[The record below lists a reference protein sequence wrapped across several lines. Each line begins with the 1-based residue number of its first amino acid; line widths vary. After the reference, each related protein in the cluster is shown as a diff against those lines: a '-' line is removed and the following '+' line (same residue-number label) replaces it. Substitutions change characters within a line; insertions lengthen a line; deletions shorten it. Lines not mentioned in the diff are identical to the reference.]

1 MAIKFIEQAHLEN
14 LKVEDL
20 EDQMLSK
27 KVVDIMCSPRRRRPE
42 PNINSKGSFASA
54 FSRGTPHTVKRNGYV
69 KEVFWTND
77 FLQSLQKRK
86 LRRLQSHTYEDL
98 VQMNLPPSSSFF
110 EEPDGRPEVEVVQE
124 EEKRNYILGS
134 P

>member
-1 MAIKFIEQAHLEN
+1 M
-14 LKVEDL
+14 
-20 EDQMLSK
+20 
-27 KVVDIMCSPRRRRPE
+27 
-42 PNINSKGSFASA
+42 SA
-54 FSRGTPHTVKRNGYV
+54 LSRGTPHTVKRNGYV

-98 VQMNLPPSSSFF
+98 SPPPISSFF

-124 EEKRNYILGS
+124 EEKHNYLG
-134 P
+134 